1 MDTLI
6 KEIQKPK
13 GKEYYLSK
21 KVGKAIMDYQ
31 MLSEG
36 DRILVAVSGGK
47 DSLTLLKI
55 LRDRLSISPVKYE
68 LIAVHIDMG
77 KGCIHSEILKDYFE
91 KNNYSYIIEKTDI
104 FKDSINSK
112 IDCFWC
118 SWNRRKTIFKLADKL
133 NCNKVAL
140 GHHLD
145 DIVQTI
151 LLNLFFN
158 GEISSMSPKQTLFEG
173 KITIIRPL
181 AYVEEKEIIR
191 FAKEQD
197 FPQPHCRCPNSF
209 LSQRTYIKELIKELE
224 KRVPDIKKNIFRA
237 LKRVKKE
244 YLP

>member
-1 MDTLI
+1 MESVI
-6 KEIQKPK
+6 RKPK

-47 DSLTLLKI
+47 DSLTLLKL
-55 LRDRLSISPVKYE
+55 LRDRLSFSPVKYE
-68 LIAVHIDMG
+68 LISAHIDTG
-77 KGCIHSEILKDYFE
+77 KDPVFLHSLKDYFE
-91 KNNYSYIIEKTDI
+91 RNNYPYVIEKIDI
-104 FKDSINSK
+104 FENSAESN

-118 SWNRRKTIFKLADKL
+118 SWNRRKTLFQLADKL
-133 NCNKVAL
+133 NCNKIAL

-181 AYVEEKEIIR
+181 AYVEEKEIIS
-191 FAKEQD
+191 FAKEQN
-197 FPQPHCRCPNSF
+197 FPLPGGCCSVFFSSKRS
-209 LSQRTYIKELIKELE
+209 YIKGFLKELE
-224 KRVPDIKKNIFRA
+224 KEIPDIKKNIFRA
-237 LKRVKKE
+237 LKRIKKE